1 MSRDVTEQVLVCDPS
16 PQTQRA
22 LRVILRRAGYHV
34 VTAATGA
41 RALELARSLRPRAVI
56 LELLLPDLDG
66 IELCRQLR
74 EQNDM
79 PILVCS
85 TVDDPQAT
93 VDALEVGADDY
104 VTKPLRP
111 EELLARLAARLRA
124 APSRLRVETDGVV
137 IDLSARAAT
146 ANGERIHLTAREFEL
161 LRVLA
166 TSWGTVTYETLVR
179 EVWGPVRGDPMPRVR
194 THIANLRAKLDPG
207 QTRGL
212 IETDIGV
219 GYRFGRRAA

>member
-1 MSRDVTEQVLVCDPS
+1 MCRDVTEQVLVCDPS
-16 PQTQRA
+16 PQAQRA
-22 LRVILRRAGYHV
+22 LRVILQRAGYHV

-56 LELLLPDLDG
+56 LELLLPDIGG

-74 EQNDM
+74 EQHDM
-79 PILVCS
+79 PILVSS

-111 EELLARLAARLRA
+111 GELLARLAARLRV

-137 IDLSARAAT
+137 IDLSARTAT
-146 ANGERIHLTAREFEL
+146 VNGERVHLTAREFEL
-161 LRVLA
+161 LRVLT
-166 TSWGTVTYETLVR
+166 TSRGTVTYDTLVH
-179 EVWGPVRGDPMPRVR
+179 EVWGQVRGDPMPRVR

-207 QTRGL
+207 QTRQL
-212 IETDIGV
+212 IETDFGV
-219 GYRFGRRAA
+219 GYRLVRPSA